1 MKNWQKWLLIFRDI
15 FYGLF
20 VAKLARKWHRVC
32 KIKSWKSKS
41 DLSFSIWLKVGSLE
55 VSNAKSVHANNRWLH
70 CALLCYKRI
79 RQNALTLSL
88 KLSEFARLSQILYL
102 YLCSL
107 AALEALKAFLNLEVW
122 GCIVYLAL
130 SSCLKGAKIWIF
142 AIFVKQSDWWIAR
155 ILSE

>member
-20 VAKLARKWHRVC
+20 VAKLAWKWHRVC

-70 CALLCYKRI
+70 CA
-79 RQNALTLSL
+79 
-88 KLSEFARLSQILYL
+88 ILH
-102 YLCSL
+102 
-107 AALEALKAFLNLEVW
+107 
-122 GCIVYLAL
+122 
-130 SSCLKGAKIWIF
+130 KIWQTAVPNSNKENLLFLQNRLPRTFNVMFYRFYCFICLVF
-142 AIFVKQSDWWIAR
+142 LLFSVSAVFCFYCFNISSIVPPAPV
-155 ILSE
+155 